1 MDLMDQIHEVAHS
14 YPGGVEAL
22 AARMDRK
29 PDTLRKKVLPT
40 NDTHDLTVKE
50 LRTIVDYV
58 DTDKIAMAFAHER
71 GLMCI
76 KKPDF
81 HGLSDQA
88 ILDLF
93 LKLQKEQGDWAK
105 EISKAMESGDIDW
118 CEMQKIQK
126 EYNEFIV
133 VAAEIMSRLQVY
145 MATSEEN
152 RFRKL
157 QAAK

>member
-1 MDLMDQIHEVAHS
+1 MDQIHEAAHS

-58 DTDKIAMAFAHER
+58 DTDKIAIAFANER

-76 KKPDF
+76 EKPNF
-81 HGLSDQA
+81 EGLSDQA

-118 CEMQKIQK
+118 HEMEKIQK
-126 EYNEFIV
+126 EYSEFV
-133 VAAEIMSRLQVY
+133 VAGAEIMSRLQAY
-145 MATSEEN
+145 MATSEED
-152 RFRKL
+152 RFRRKTV
-157 QAAK
+157 K